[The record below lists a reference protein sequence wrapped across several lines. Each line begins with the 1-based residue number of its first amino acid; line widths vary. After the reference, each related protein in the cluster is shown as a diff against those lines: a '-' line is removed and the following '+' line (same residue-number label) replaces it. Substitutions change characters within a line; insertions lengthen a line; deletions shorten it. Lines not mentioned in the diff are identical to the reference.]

1 MNIQTWFNANKVFI
15 IGLLGS
21 IAVAMQAFVGQTTTD
36 WKVVGFAV
44 FTAILS
50 YFANNL
56 RGQWVTILGVIGT
69 LASTVFTSISTG
81 VPLHWN
87 QIILQAILA
96 ILAVVAPPAKD
107 RSYEHDPA
115 IELAKGNAP
124 TQADSTIT
132 PVIVETPKPTVT
144 KTVSKTV
151 TNKKK

>member
-1 MNIQTWFNANKVFI
+1 MNNIQTWFNKNKVLF

-21 IAVAMQAFVGQTTTD
+21 VAVALQAFVGQEATD

-56 RGQWVTILGVIGT
+56 RGQWVTILGVMGT

-87 QIILQAILA
+87 QVFIQ
-96 ILAVVAPPAKD
+96 AVVAVIAVVSPPPKD
-107 RSYEHDPA
+107 RAYEHDPTIMA
-115 IELAKGNAP
+115 AKEKAP
-124 TQADSTIT
+124 DVTDSSIT
-132 PVIVETPKPTVT
+132 PIKQ
-144 KTVSKTV
+144 S
-151 TNKKK
+151 